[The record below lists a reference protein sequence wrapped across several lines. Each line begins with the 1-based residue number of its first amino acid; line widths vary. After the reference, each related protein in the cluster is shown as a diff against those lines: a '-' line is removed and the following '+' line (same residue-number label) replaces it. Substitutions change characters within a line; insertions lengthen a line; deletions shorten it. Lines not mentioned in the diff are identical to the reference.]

1 MARNRSGNGK
11 DDKGAGDVPA
21 ARYDEELLSANWN
34 PVVALLE
41 WSCAKTLVETRK
53 ASQELREEEADAF
66 LGRIYTS
73 GT

>member
-1 MARNRSGNGK
+1 MGRKVNDDNGTR
-11 DDKGAGDVPA
+11 DVPA

-34 PVVALLE
+34 PVVALLD
-41 WSCAKTLVETRK
+41 WSCAKTLDETRK

-66 LGRIYTS
+66 LGRIYSS